1 MPYDARKAFAKRK
14 VLTMA
19 KKNKFRLDVSDRE
32 QRLLDDMMDRIG
44 AADTYEL
51 FINAAVLLMWAIR
64 QREHGRKIASIDPT
78 DEKFIEFK
86 MTIFNNIK
94 QQHSPDCLTSLIDE
108 SGEWILFENEMK

>member
-19 KKNKFRLDVSDRE
+19 KKNKFRLDVSETEERTL
-32 QRLLDDMMDRIG
+32 QDMMDRIG
-44 AADTYEL
+44 VSDTYEL

-64 QREHGRKIASIDPT
+64 QREHGRKIASIDPN
-78 DEKFIEFK
+78 DEKFLELK
-86 MTIFNNIK
+86 LTIFNNIK
-94 QQHSPDCLTSLIDE
+94 QKHSPDCLTSLITE